1 MVLDY
6 TVLYHNLPKISL
18 LSLSSTLTPPYPPPT
33 PNVGGFP
40 QAITRFMGYEL
51 ALPYPPPPLFHP
63 IPPTLPSV
71 KFLPPVPRI
80 QSWVPPDTVNK

>member
-51 ALPYPPPPLFHP
+51 ALPYPPPLSS
-63 IPPTLPSV
+63 TLYPQ
-71 KFLPPVPRI
+71 PYPV
-80 QSWVPPDTVNK
+80 